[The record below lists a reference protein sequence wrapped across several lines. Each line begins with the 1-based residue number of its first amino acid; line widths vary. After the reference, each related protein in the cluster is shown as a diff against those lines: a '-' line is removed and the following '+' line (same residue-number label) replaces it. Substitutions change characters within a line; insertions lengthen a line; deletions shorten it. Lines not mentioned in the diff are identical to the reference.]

1 LDKFAYIN
9 NSQNLKPTKMTEEE
23 KAAQAAAQSSTT
35 AVEEVD
41 FDNLDDLLG
50 IPSASAIIAPA
61 ETKHTVLKSDKVD
74 VSFLDNIGDDDTES
88 LKDPEVAKAAVSA
101 IVDAPLNEEEEEDD
115 AGQVNKGGRP
125 KLTKDAMIEAATRL
139 IDKGVLQPFDDG
151 KALADYTVDD
161 FEELIQ
167 ANIDSQTSEVAQNA
181 PVQLFQQLPEEVQAV
196 IHYALNGGQDIKS
209 VFSQLAKAQETFD
222 LDITNEQDQE
232 SIARQY
238 LNVSGF
244 GSVEEIEDEINVLKD
259 RGDLAKYAERY
270 KPKLDAKQAE
280 VIEKRLQDQ
289 QAAQVRK
296 NDMEKKYH
304 DVVYNTLNSN
314 NLNGIPLNNKVQT
327 MLYYGLTDASKYQDA
342 KGNPTNALG
351 YLLEQHQ
358 FGEKANPSLVAEA
371 LWLLADPVNYRN
383 SVKQLGANVANAN
396 TVRTLRTEEAS
407 RNTSS
412 TGIGEQSTSAGR
424 ATTKREPIKR
434 QGKSL
439 FSR

>member
-1 LDKFAYIN
+1 
-9 NSQNLKPTKMTEEE
+9 MTDEE
-23 KAAQAAAQSSTT
+23 KAAQAAAQSSAT

-50 IPSASAIIAPA
+50 IPSASSVIAPA
-61 ETKHTVLKSDKVD
+61 EAKPTVLKSDKVD
-74 VSFLDNIGDDDTES
+74 ISFLDEIGDDDTES
-88 LKDPEVAKAAVSA
+88 LKDPEVAKAAVAA
-101 IVDAPLNEEEEEDD
+101 IVDEPLNNSEDD
-115 AGQVNKGGRP
+115 EDDDPATQVNKGGRP

-209 VFSQLAKAQETFD
+209 VFSQLARAQETFD

-232 SIARQY
+232 NIARQY
-238 LNVSGF
+238 LNLSGF

-270 KPKLDAKQAE
+270 KPKLDARQAE
-280 VIEKRLQDQ
+280 VIEKRLKDQ
-289 QAAQVRK
+289 QAAQARK
-296 NDMEKKYH
+296 MDMEKKYH

-327 MLYYGLTDASKYQDA
+327 MLYYGLTDATKYQDS

-396 TVRTLRTEEAS
+396 TVRQLRTEEAS
-407 RNTSS
+407 RNASS
-412 TGIGEQSTSAGR
+412 TGIGEQNTNPSRVS
-424 ATTKREPIKR
+424 TKREPIKR
-434 QGKSL
+434 QGRSL

>member
-1 LDKFAYIN
+1 
-9 NSQNLKPTKMTEEE
+9 MTEEE
-23 KAAQAAAQSSTT
+23 KAAQAAAQNSAT

-50 IPSASAIIAPA
+50 IPSASSVIAPA
-61 ETKHTVLKSDKVD
+61 DTKNSVLKSDKVD
-74 VSFLDNIGDDDTES
+74 ISFLDNIGDDDTES

-101 IVDAPLNEEEEEDD
+101 LVDDKFTGGPADTTDEVEEKD
-115 AGQVNKGGRP
+115 KGGRP
-125 KLTKDAMIEAATRL
+125 RLTKDAMIEAATRL

-222 LDITNEQDQE
+222 LDVANEQDQE

-238 LNVSGF
+238 LNLSGF

-270 KPKLDAKQAE
+270 KPKLDARQAE
-280 VIEKRLQDQ
+280 VIEKRLKDQ
-289 QAAQVRK
+289 QSAQARK

-327 MLYYGLTDASKYQDA
+327 MLYYGLTDATKYQDS

-396 TVRTLRTEEAS
+396 TVRQLRTEEAS
-407 RNTSS
+407 RNASS
-412 TGIGEQSTSAGR
+412 TGIGEQNTNPSRVSN
-424 ATTKREPIKR
+424 KREPIKR

>member
-1 LDKFAYIN
+1 
-9 NSQNLKPTKMTEEE
+9 MTEKE
-23 KAAQAAAQSSTT
+23 KAAQATAQNSATT
-35 AVEEVD
+35 VAEVD

-50 IPSASAIIAPA
+50 IPSASSVIAPVD
-61 ETKHTVLKSDKVD
+61 TKNSVLKSDKVD
-74 VSFLDNIGDDDTES
+74 ISFLDKIGDDDTES

-101 IVDAPLNEEEEEDD
+101 LVDDEFTGGPNDTTDEVEEKD
-115 AGQVNKGGRP
+115 KGGRP
-125 KLTKDAMIEAATRL
+125 RLTKDAMIEAATRL

-222 LDITNEQDQE
+222 LDVANEQDQE

-238 LNVSGF
+238 LNLSGF

-259 RGDLAKYAERY
+259 RGDLQKYAERY
-270 KPKLDAKQAE
+270 KPKLDARQAE
-280 VIEKRLQDQ
+280 VIEKRLKDQ
-289 QAAQVRK
+289 QSAQARK

-327 MLYYGLTDASKYQDA
+327 MLYYGLTDATKYQDA

-383 SVKQLGANVANAN
+383 SVKQLGANVANTN
-396 TVRTLRTEEAS
+396 TARALRTEEAS

-412 TGIGEQSTSAGR
+412 TGIGEQNTNPSRVSN
-424 ATTKREPIKR
+424 KREPIKR

>member
-1 LDKFAYIN
+1 
-9 NSQNLKPTKMTEEE
+9 MTEEE
-23 KAAQAAAQSSTT
+23 KAAAAAAQT
-35 AVEEVD
+35 ASASVEEID

-50 IPSASAIIAPA
+50 IPSASAIIAPS
-61 ETKHTVLKSDKVD
+61 ESKPSVLKSDRVD
-74 VSFLDNIGDDDTES
+74 ISFLDDIKDDDTES
-88 LKDPEVAKAAVSA
+88 LKDPEVAKAVVAS
-101 IVDAPLNEEEEEDD
+101 IVDDEFTGGPSDANDD
-115 AGQVNKGGRP
+115 AEEKDKGGRP
-125 KLTKDAMIEAATRL
+125 RLTKDAMIEAATRL

-209 VFSQLAKAQETFD
+209 VFSQLAKAQEIFD
-222 LDITNEQDQE
+222 LDVTNENDQE
-232 SIARQY
+232 NIARQY
-238 LNVSGF
+238 LNVTGF

-270 KPKLDAKQAE
+270 KPKLDARQAE
-280 VIEKRLQDQ
+280 VIERRLKDQ
-289 QAAQVRK
+289 QTAQVRK
-296 NDMEKKYH
+296 VDMEKKYH

-327 MLYYGLTDASKYQDA
+327 MLYYGLTDTNKYQDT

-371 LWLLADPVNYRN
+371 LWLLADPINYRN
-383 SVKQLGANVANAN
+383 SVKQLGANTANAN
-396 TVRTLRTEEAS
+396 TVRQLRTEEAS

-412 TGIGEQSTSAGR
+412 TGIGEQGSNASR
-424 ATTKREPIKR
+424 QSSKREPIRR

>member
-1 LDKFAYIN
+1 
-9 NSQNLKPTKMTEEE
+9 MTEEE
-23 KAAQAAAQSSTT
+23 KT
-35 AVEEVD
+35 AVTNSATTVAEVD

-50 IPSASAIIAPA
+50 IPSASSIIAPS
-61 ETKHTVLKSDKVD
+61 ESKPSVLKSNKIDI
-74 VSFLDNIGDDDTES
+74 SFLDKIDDSDTES
-88 LKDPEVAKAAVSA
+88 LQNPEVAKAVVAA
-101 IVDAPLNEEEEEDD
+101 IVDQPINEDIDD
-115 AGQVNKGGRP
+115 DDNNQPNKGGRP
-125 KLTKDAMIEAATRL
+125 KISKDAMIEAASRL
-139 IDKGVLQPFDDG
+139 IDKGILQPFDDG
-151 KALADYTVDD
+151 KALTDYTVDD

-167 ANIDSQTSEVAQNA
+167 ANISSQTNEVAQNA

-196 IHYALNGGQDIKS
+196 IHYALNGGTDIKS
-209 VFSQLAKAQETFD
+209 VFSQLARAQETFD
-222 LDITNEQDQE
+222 LDVSNEQDQE
-232 SIARQY
+232 NIARQY

-280 VIEKRLQDQ
+280 VIERRLKEQ
-289 QAAQVRK
+289 QSAQNRK

-327 MLYYGLTDASKYQDA
+327 MLYYGLTDATKYQDS

-371 LWLLADPVNYRN
+371 LWLLADPINYRS

-396 TVRTLRTEEAS
+396 TVRQLRTEEAS

-412 TGIGEQSTSAGR
+412 SGIGEQNTNASRVS
-424 ATTKREPIKR
+424 TKREPLKR

>member
-1 LDKFAYIN
+1 
-9 NSQNLKPTKMTEEE
+9 MTEEE
-23 KAAQAAAQSSTT
+23 KAAQVAAQNSTAAA
-35 AVEEVD
+35 VEVD

-50 IPSASAIIAPA
+50 IPSASSVIAPA
-61 ETKHTVLKSDKVD
+61 DTKNSVLKSDKVD
-74 VSFLDNIGDDDTES
+74 ISFLDNIGDDDTES

-101 IVDAPLNEEEEEDD
+101 LVDDEFTGGPNDTTDEVEEKD
-115 AGQVNKGGRP
+115 KGGRP
-125 KLTKDAMIEAATRL
+125 RLTKDAMIEAATRL

-151 KALADYTVDD
+151 KALTDYTVDD

-222 LDITNEQDQE
+222 LDVANEQDQE

-238 LNVSGF
+238 LNLSGF

-259 RGDLAKYAERY
+259 RGDLQKYAERY
-270 KPKLDAKQAE
+270 KPKLDARQAE
-280 VIEKRLQDQ
+280 VIEKRLKDQ
-289 QAAQVRK
+289 QSAQARK

-304 DVVYNTLNSN
+304 DVVYNTLNNN

-327 MLYYGLTDASKYQDA
+327 MLYYGLTDATKYQDA

-396 TVRTLRTEEAS
+396 TVRQLRTEEAS

-412 TGIGEQSTSAGR
+412 TGIGEQNTNASRVSN
-424 ATTKREPIKR
+424 KREPIKR

>member
-1 LDKFAYIN
+1 
-9 NSQNLKPTKMTEEE
+9 MTEEE
-23 KAAQAAAQSSTT
+23 KAAQAAAQASNT
-35 AVEEVD
+35 AVQEVD

-50 IPSASAIIAPA
+50 IPSASSVIAA
-61 ETKHTVLKSDKVD
+61 TETKPSVLKSNKVD
-74 VSFLDNIGDDDTES
+74 ISFLDEIDDNDVES
-88 LKDPEVAKAAVSA
+88 LKDPEVAKAAVAA
-101 IVDAPLNEEEEEDD
+101 IVDAPLNNEEEDDLDD

-209 VFSQLAKAQETFD
+209 VFSQLARAQETFD
-222 LDITNEQDQE
+222 LDVNNEQDQE

-244 GSVEEIEDEINVLKD
+244 GTVEEIEDEINVLKD
-259 RGDLAKYAERY
+259 RGDLQKYAERY
-270 KPKLDAKQAE
+270 KPKLDARQAE
-280 VIEKRLQDQ
+280 VIEKRLKDQ
-289 QAAQVRK
+289 QSAQIRK
-296 NDMEKKYH
+296 NEMEKKYH

-327 MLYYGLTDASKYQDA
+327 MLYYGLTDSTKYQDA

-383 SVKQLGANVANAN
+383 SVKQLGANVANSN
-396 TVRTLRTEEAS
+396 TARALRTEEAS
-407 RNTSS
+407 RNASS
-412 TGIGEQSTSAGR
+412 TGIGEQNTNASRVSN
-424 ATTKREPIKR
+424 KREPIKR

>member
-1 LDKFAYIN
+1 
-9 NSQNLKPTKMTEEE
+9 MTEEE
-23 KAAQAAAQSSTT
+23 KAAQAAAQNSAT
-35 AVEEVD
+35 AVVEVD

-50 IPSASAIIAPA
+50 IPSASSVIAPSEA
-61 ETKHTVLKSDKVD
+61 KPTVLKSDKVD
-74 VSFLDNIGDDDTES
+74 ISFLDEIGDDDTES

-101 IVDAPLNEEEEEDD
+101 IVDQPLNNNEEDD
-115 AGQVNKGGRP
+115 DSDDPAQVNKGGRP

-209 VFSQLAKAQETFD
+209 VFSQLARAQETFD
-222 LDITNEQDQE
+222 LDVANEQDQE

-238 LNVSGF
+238 LNLTGF
-244 GSVEEIEDEINVLKD
+244 GSTEEIEDEVNVLKD

-270 KPKLDAKQAE
+270 KPKLDARQAE
-280 VIEKRLQDQ
+280 VIEKRLKDQ
-289 QAAQVRK
+289 QAAQARK

-304 DVVYNTLNSN
+304 DVVYTTLNSN

-327 MLYYGLTDASKYQDA
+327 MLYYGLTDATKYQDA

-383 SVKQLGANVANAN
+383 SVKQLGANVANAS
-396 TVRTLRTEEAS
+396 TVRALRTEEAS
-407 RNTSS
+407 RNASS
-412 TGIGEQSTSAGR
+412 TGIGEQNTNASRVSA
-424 ATTKREPIKR
+424 KREPIKR

>member
-1 LDKFAYIN
+1 
-9 NSQNLKPTKMTEEE
+9 MTEEE
-23 KAAQAAAQSSTT
+23 KAAQAAAQNSAT

-50 IPSASAIIAPA
+50 IPSASSVIAPT
-61 ETKHTVLKSDKVD
+61 EQKPTVLKSDKVD
-74 VSFLDNIGDDDTES
+74 ISFLDNIGDDDTES
-88 LKDPEVAKAAVSA
+88 LKDPEIAKAAVAA
-101 IVDAPLNEEEEEDD
+101 IVDQPLNNNEEDD
-115 AGQVNKGGRP
+115 DADEAGQVNKGGRP

-209 VFSQLAKAQETFD
+209 VFSQLARAQETFD
-222 LDITNEQDQE
+222 LDVSNEQDQE

-238 LNVSGF
+238 LNISGF
-244 GSVEEIEDEINVLKD
+244 GSTEEIEDEINVLKD
-259 RGDLAKYAERY
+259 RGDLQKYAERY
-270 KPKLDAKQAE
+270 KPKLDARQAE
-280 VIEKRLQDQ
+280 VIEKRLKDQ
-289 QAAQVRK
+289 QAAQARK

-304 DVVYNTLNSN
+304 DVVYTTLNNN

-327 MLYYGLTDASKYQDA
+327 MLYYGLTDATKYQDS

-383 SVKQLGANVANAN
+383 SVKQLGANVANA
-396 TVRTLRTEEAS
+396 TTARALRTEEAS
-407 RNTSS
+407 RNASS
-412 TGIGEQSTSAGR
+412 TGIGEQNTNASRVS
-424 ATTKREPIKR
+424 TKREPIKR

>member
-1 LDKFAYIN
+1 
-9 NSQNLKPTKMTEEE
+9 MTEEE
-23 KAAQAAAQSSTT
+23 KAAQAAAQNSNTT
-35 AVEEVD
+35 VEEVD

-50 IPSASAIIAPA
+50 IPSASSVIAPTA
-61 ETKHTVLKSDKVD
+61 SKPSVFKSDKVD
-74 VSFLDNIGDDDTES
+74 ISFLDDISDDDTES
-88 LKDPEVAKAAVSA
+88 LKDPEVAKAAVAA
-101 IVDAPLNEEEEEDD
+101 IVDAPLNNDEDDDADD

-151 KALADYTVDD
+151 KALTDYTVDD

-167 ANIDSQTSEVAQNA
+167 ANIDSQTKEVAQNA

-222 LDITNEQDQE
+222 LDIKNEQDQE
-232 SIARQY
+232 TIARQY
-238 LNVSGF
+238 LNLSGF
-244 GSVEEIEDEINVLKD
+244 GTVEEIEDEINVLKD
-259 RGDLAKYAERY
+259 RGDLQKYAERY
-270 KPKLDAKQAE
+270 KPKLDARQAE
-280 VIEKRLQDQ
+280 VIEKRLKDQ
-289 QAAQVRK
+289 QSAQARK
-296 NDMEKKYH
+296 IEMEKKYH

-327 MLYYGLTDASKYQDA
+327 MLYYGLTDSNKYQDA

-371 LWLLADPVNYRN
+371 LWLLADPENYRN
-383 SVKQLGANVANAN
+383 SVKQLGANVANSN
-396 TVRTLRTEEAS
+396 TVRALRTEEGLK
-407 RNTSS
+407 NTSS
-412 TGIGEQSTSAGR
+412 TGVGEQNTNASRVSN
-424 ATTKREPIKR
+424 KREPIKR

>member
-1 LDKFAYIN
+1 
-9 NSQNLKPTKMTEEE
+9 MTEEE
-23 KAAQAAAQSSTT
+23 KAAQAAAQNSATT
-35 AVEEVD
+35 VAEVD

-50 IPSASAIIAPA
+50 IPSASSVIAPVDS
-61 ETKHTVLKSDKVD
+61 KNSVLKSDKVD
-74 VSFLDNIGDDDTES
+74 ISFLDKIDDDDTES

-101 IVDAPLNEEEEEDD
+101 LVDDEFTGGPSDAADEVEEKD
-115 AGQVNKGGRP
+115 KGGRP
-125 KLTKDAMIEAATRL
+125 RLTKDAMIEAATRL

-151 KALADYTVDD
+151 KALTDYTVDD

-209 VFSQLAKAQETFD
+209 VFSQLARAQETFD
-222 LDITNEQDQE
+222 LDVSNEQDQE

-238 LNVSGF
+238 LNLTGF
-244 GSVEEIEDEINVLKD
+244 GSTEEIEDEVNVLKD
-259 RGDLAKYAERY
+259 RGDLQKYAERY
-270 KPKLDAKQAE
+270 KPKLDARQAE
-280 VIEKRLQDQ
+280 VIEKRLKDQ
-289 QAAQVRK
+289 QSAQARK

-304 DVVYNTLNSN
+304 DVVYNTLNNN

-327 MLYYGLTDASKYQDA
+327 MLYYGLTDATKYQDA

-396 TVRTLRTEEAS
+396 TVRALRTEEAS

-412 TGIGEQSTSAGR
+412 TGIGEQNTNASRVSN
-424 ATTKREPIKR
+424 KREPIKR
-434 QGKSL
+434 QGKTL

>member
-1 LDKFAYIN
+1 
-9 NSQNLKPTKMTEEE
+9 MTEEE
-23 KAAQAAAQSSTT
+23 KAAQAAAQNSATT
-35 AVEEVD
+35 VAEVD

-50 IPSASAIIAPA
+50 IPSASSVIAPVDA
-61 ETKHTVLKSDKVD
+61 KNSVLKSDKVD
-74 VSFLDNIGDDDTES
+74 ISFLDKIGDDDTES

-101 IVDAPLNEEEEEDD
+101 LVDDEFTGGPSDAADEVEEKD
-115 AGQVNKGGRP
+115 KGGRP
-125 KLTKDAMIEAATRL
+125 RLTKDAMIEAATRL

-209 VFSQLAKAQETFD
+209 VFSQLARAQETFD
-222 LDITNEQDQE
+222 LDVSNEQDQE

-238 LNVSGF
+238 LNLTGF
-244 GSVEEIEDEINVLKD
+244 GSTEEIEDEVNVLKD
-259 RGDLAKYAERY
+259 RGDLQKYAERY
-270 KPKLDAKQAE
+270 KPKLDARQAE
-280 VIEKRLQDQ
+280 VIEKRLKDQ
-289 QAAQVRK
+289 QSAQARK
-296 NDMEKKYH
+296 NDMEKRYH
-304 DVVYNTLNSN
+304 DVVYNTLNNN

-327 MLYYGLTDASKYQDA
+327 MLYYGLTDATKYQDS
-342 KGNPTNALG
+342 KGNATNALG

-383 SVKQLGANVANAN
+383 SVKQLGANVANTN
-396 TVRTLRTEEAS
+396 TARALRTEEAS

-412 TGIGEQSTSAGR
+412 TGIGEQNTNASRVSN
-424 ATTKREPIKR
+424 KREPIKR
-434 QGKSL
+434 QGKTL

>member
-1 LDKFAYIN
+1 
-9 NSQNLKPTKMTEEE
+9 MTEEE
-23 KAAQAAAQSSTT
+23 KAAQAAAQNSATT
-35 AVEEVD
+35 VAEVD

-50 IPSASAIIAPA
+50 IPSASSVIAPVDS
-61 ETKHTVLKSDKVD
+61 KNSVLKSDKVD
-74 VSFLDNIGDDDTES
+74 ISFLDKIDDDDTES

-101 IVDAPLNEEEEEDD
+101 LVDDEFTGGPSDATDEVEEKD
-115 AGQVNKGGRP
+115 KGGRP
-125 KLTKDAMIEAATRL
+125 RLTKDAMIEAATRL

-151 KALADYTVDD
+151 KALTDYTVDD

-209 VFSQLAKAQETFD
+209 VFSQLARAQETFD
-222 LDITNEQDQE
+222 LDVSNEQDQE

-238 LNVSGF
+238 LNLTGF
-244 GSVEEIEDEINVLKD
+244 GSTEEIEDEVNVLKD
-259 RGDLAKYAERY
+259 RGDLQKYAERY
-270 KPKLDAKQAE
+270 KPKLDARQAE
-280 VIEKRLQDQ
+280 VIEKRLKDQ
-289 QAAQVRK
+289 QSAQARK

-304 DVVYNTLNSN
+304 DVVYNTLNNN

-327 MLYYGLTDASKYQDA
+327 MLYYGLTDATKYQDA

-396 TVRTLRTEEAS
+396 TVRALRTEEAS

-412 TGIGEQSTSAGR
+412 TGIGEQNTNASRVSN
-424 ATTKREPIKR
+424 KREPIKR
-434 QGKSL
+434 QGKTL

>member
-1 LDKFAYIN
+1 
-9 NSQNLKPTKMTEEE
+9 MTEQE
-23 KAAQAAAQSSTT
+23 KAANAAKQNSST
-35 AVEEVD
+35 AVEEID

-50 IPSASAIIAPA
+50 IPSASSIITAVDSKPS
-61 ETKHTVLKSDKVD
+61 VLKSSKVD
-74 VSFLDNIGDDDTES
+74 ISFLDEIDDDDTES
-88 LKDPEVAKAAVSA
+88 AKDPDIAKAMVAA
-101 IVDAPLNEEEEEDD
+101 IVDASIDLDEEDD
-115 AGQVNKGGRP
+115 AVESKNQGGRP
-125 KLTKDAMIEAATRL
+125 RLVKDAMVEAANRL
-139 IDKGVLQPFDDG
+139 IEKGVLQPFDDG
-151 KALADYTVDD
+151 KALTDYTVDD

-167 ANIDSQTSEVAQNA
+167 ANIQSQTSEVAQNA

-209 VFSQLAKAQETFD
+209 VFSQLARAQETFD
-222 LDITNEQDQE
+222 LDVSNEVDQE

-238 LNVSGF
+238 LNLTGF
-244 GSVEEIEDEINVLKD
+244 GSTEEIEDEVNVLKD

-270 KPKLDAKQAE
+270 KPKLDARQAE
-280 VIEKRLQDQ
+280 VIERRLKEQ
-289 QAAQVRK
+289 QSAQTRK
-296 NDMEKKYH
+296 VDMEKKYH

-327 MLYYGLTDASKYQDA
+327 MLYYGLTDATKYQDS

-358 FGEKANPSLVAEA
+358 FGPKANPSLVAEA
-371 LWLLADPVNYRN
+371 LWLLADPDAYRT

-396 TVRTLRTEEAS
+396 TVRQLRTEEAS

-412 TGIGEQSTSAGR
+412 TGIGDTNNGNGGRVSA
-424 ATTKREPIKR
+424 KREPLRR

>member
-1 LDKFAYIN
+1 
-9 NSQNLKPTKMTEEE
+9 MTEEE
-23 KAAQAAAQSSTT
+23 KAAQAAAQASNT
-35 AVEEVD
+35 AVQEVD

-50 IPSASAIIAPA
+50 IPSASSVIAA
-61 ETKHTVLKSDKVD
+61 TETKPSVLKSNKVD
-74 VSFLDNIGDDDTES
+74 ISFLDEIDDNDVES
-88 LKDPEVAKAAVSA
+88 LKDPEVAKAAVAA
-101 IVDAPLNEEEEEDD
+101 IVDAPLNNEEEDDLDD

-209 VFSQLAKAQETFD
+209 VFSQLARAQETFD
-222 LDITNEQDQE
+222 LDVNNEQDQE

-244 GSVEEIEDEINVLKD
+244 GTVEEIEDEINVLKD
-259 RGDLAKYAERY
+259 RGDLQKYAERY
-270 KPKLDAKQAE
+270 KPKLDARQAE
-280 VIEKRLQDQ
+280 VIEKRLKDQ
-289 QAAQVRK
+289 QSAQVRK
-296 NDMEKKYH
+296 NEMEKKYH

-314 NLNGIPLNNKVQT
+314 SLNGIPLNNKVQT
-327 MLYYGLTDASKYQDA
+327 MLYYGLTDSTKYQDA

-383 SVKQLGANVANAN
+383 SVKQLGANVANSN
-396 TVRTLRTEEAS
+396 TARALRTEEAS
-407 RNTSS
+407 RNASS
-412 TGIGEQSTSAGR
+412 TGIGEQNTNASRVSN
-424 ATTKREPIKR
+424 KREPIKR

>member
-1 LDKFAYIN
+1 
-9 NSQNLKPTKMTEEE
+9 MTEEE
-23 KAAQAAAQSSTT
+23 KAAQAAAQASNT
-35 AVEEVD
+35 AVQEVE

-50 IPSASAIIAPA
+50 IPSASSVIAPA
-61 ETKHTVLKSDKVD
+61 DAKPSVLKSNKVD
-74 VSFLDNIGDDDTES
+74 ISFLDDIDDDDTES
-88 LKDPEVAKAAVSA
+88 LKDPEVAKAAVAA
-101 IVDAPLNEEEEEDD
+101 IVDQSLEEEEEDD
-115 AGQVNKGGRP
+115 ADDNTQVNKGGRP
-125 KLTKDAMIEAATRL
+125 RLSKDAMIEAANRL

-151 KALADYTVDD
+151 KPLADYTVDD

-167 ANIDSQTSEVAQNA
+167 ANISSQTSEVAQNA

-222 LDITNEQDQE
+222 LDVTNEQDQE
-232 SIARQY
+232 TIARQY

-270 KPKLDAKQAE
+270 KPKLDARQAE
-280 VIEKRLQDQ
+280 VIEKRLKDQ

-296 NDMEKKYH
+296 NEMEKKYH

-327 MLYYGLTDASKYQDA
+327 MLYYGLTDATKYQDS

-383 SVKQLGANVANAN
+383 SVKQLGANVANSN
-396 TVRTLRTEEAS
+396 TVRQLRTEEAS
-407 RNTSS
+407 RNASS
-412 TGIGEQSTSAGR
+412 TGIGEQNTNASRVSN
-424 ATTKREPIKR
+424 KREPIKR

>member
-1 LDKFAYIN
+1 
-9 NSQNLKPTKMTEEE
+9 MTEEE
-23 KAAQAAAQSSTT
+23 KAAQAATQTAST

-50 IPSASAIIAPA
+50 IPSASSIIAPA
-61 ETKHTVLKSDKVD
+61 ESKPSVFKSDKVD
-74 VSFLDNIGDDDTES
+74 ISFLDDISDDDTES

-101 IVDAPLNEEEEEDD
+101 IVDAQLNETEDEEEDSN
-115 AGQVNKGGRP
+115 QPNKGGRP
-125 KLTKDAMIEAATRL
+125 RLTKDAMIEAASRL

-151 KALADYTVDD
+151 KALADYTIDD

-222 LDITNEQDQE
+222 LDVKKEEDQE
-232 SIARQY
+232 VIARQY
-238 LNVSGF
+238 LNLTGF
-244 GSVEEIEDEINVLKD
+244 GSTEDIEDEINVLKD
-259 RGDLAKYAERY
+259 RGDLEKYAERY
-270 KPKLDAKQAE
+270 KPKLDARQAE
-280 VIEKRLQDQ
+280 VIEKRLKDQ
-289 QAAQVRK
+289 QSAQLRK

-314 NLNGIPLNNKVQT
+314 NLNGIPINNKVQT
-327 MLYYGLTDASKYQDA
+327 MLYYGLTDATKYQDS

-351 YLLEQHQ
+351 YLLEEHQ

-383 SVKQLGANVANAN
+383 SVKQLGANVANSN
-396 TVRTLRTEEAS
+396 TVRQLRTEEAS
-407 RNTSS
+407 RNSSS
-412 TGIGEQSTSAGR
+412 TGIGEQNTNPGR
-424 ATTKREPIKR
+424 VSTKREPIKR

>member
-1 LDKFAYIN
+1 
-9 NSQNLKPTKMTEEE
+9 MTEEE
-23 KAAQAAAQSSTT
+23 KAAQAAAQNSATT
-35 AVEEVD
+35 VAEVD

-50 IPSASAIIAPA
+50 IPSASSVIAPVDA
-61 ETKHTVLKSDKVD
+61 KNSVLKSDKVD
-74 VSFLDNIGDDDTES
+74 ISFLYKICDDDTES

-101 IVDAPLNEEEEEDD
+101 LVDDEFTGGPSDAADEVEEKD
-115 AGQVNKGGRP
+115 KGGRP
-125 KLTKDAMIEAATRL
+125 RLTKDAMIEAATRL

-151 KALADYTVDD
+151 KALTDYTVDD

-209 VFSQLAKAQETFD
+209 VFSQLARAQETFD
-222 LDITNEQDQE
+222 LDVSNEQDQE

-238 LNVSGF
+238 LNLTGF
-244 GSVEEIEDEINVLKD
+244 GSTEEIEDEVNVLKD
-259 RGDLAKYAERY
+259 RGDLQKYAERY
-270 KPKLDAKQAE
+270 KPKLDARQAE
-280 VIEKRLQDQ
+280 VIEKRLKDQ
-289 QAAQVRK
+289 QSAQARK
-296 NDMEKKYH
+296 NDMEKRYH
-304 DVVYNTLNSN
+304 DVVYNTLNNN

-327 MLYYGLTDASKYQDA
+327 MLYYGLTDATKYQDS
-342 KGNPTNALG
+342 KGNATNALG

-383 SVKQLGANVANAN
+383 SVKQLGANVANTN
-396 TVRTLRTEEAS
+396 TARALRTEEAS

-412 TGIGEQSTSAGR
+412 TGIGEQNTNASRVSN
-424 ATTKREPIKR
+424 KREPIKR
-434 QGKSL
+434 QGKTL

>member
-1 LDKFAYIN
+1 
-9 NSQNLKPTKMTEEE
+9 MTEEE
-23 KAAQAAAQSSTT
+23 KAAQAAAQNSATT
-35 AVEEVD
+35 VAEVD

-50 IPSASAIIAPA
+50 IPSASSVIAPA
-61 ETKHTVLKSDKVD
+61 DTKNSVLKSDKVD
-74 VSFLDNIGDDDTES
+74 ISFLDKIGDDDTES

-101 IVDAPLNEEEEEDD
+101 LVDDEFTGGPNDTTDEVEEKD
-115 AGQVNKGGRP
+115 KGGRP
-125 KLTKDAMIEAATRL
+125 RLTKDAMIEAATRL

-222 LDITNEQDQE
+222 LDVANEQDQE

-238 LNVSGF
+238 LNLSGF

-259 RGDLAKYAERY
+259 RGDLQKYAERY
-270 KPKLDAKQAE
+270 KPKLDARQAE
-280 VIEKRLQDQ
+280 VIEKRLKDQ
-289 QAAQVRK
+289 QSAQARK

-327 MLYYGLTDASKYQDA
+327 MLYYGLTDATKYQDA

-383 SVKQLGANVANAN
+383 SVKQLGANVANTN
-396 TVRTLRTEEAS
+396 TARALRTEEAS

-412 TGIGEQSTSAGR
+412 TGIGEQNTNPSRVSN
-424 ATTKREPIKR
+424 KREPIKR

>member
-1 LDKFAYIN
+1 
-9 NSQNLKPTKMTEEE
+9 
-23 KAAQAAAQSSTT
+23 
-35 AVEEVD
+35 
-41 FDNLDDLLG
+41 
-50 IPSASAIIAPA
+50 
-61 ETKHTVLKSDKVD
+61 
-74 VSFLDNIGDDDTES
+74 
-88 LKDPEVAKAAVSA
+88 
-101 IVDAPLNEEEEEDD
+101 
-115 AGQVNKGGRP
+115 
-125 KLTKDAMIEAATRL
+125 MIEAATRL

-209 VFSQLAKAQETFD
+209 VFSQLARAQETFD
-222 LDITNEQDQE
+222 LDVSNEQDQE

-238 LNVSGF
+238 LNLSGF
-244 GSVEEIEDEINVLKD
+244 GSIEEIEDEINVLKD

-270 KPKLDAKQAE
+270 KPKLDARQAE
-280 VIEKRLQDQ
+280 VIEKRLKDQ
-289 QAAQVRK
+289 QAAQARK

-327 MLYYGLTDASKYQDA
+327 MLYYGLTDATKYQDS

-396 TVRTLRTEEAS
+396 TVRALRTEEAS
-407 RNTSS
+407 RNASS
-412 TGIGEQSTSAGR
+412 TGIGEQNTNPSRVSN
-424 ATTKREPIKR
+424 KREPIKR
-434 QGKSL
+434 QGRSL

>member
-1 LDKFAYIN
+1 
-9 NSQNLKPTKMTEEE
+9 MTEEE
-23 KAAQAAAQSSTT
+23 KAAQAAAQASNT
-35 AVEEVD
+35 AVQEVD

-50 IPSASAIIAPA
+50 IPSASSVIAA
-61 ETKHTVLKSDKVD
+61 TETKPSVLKSNKVD
-74 VSFLDNIGDDDTES
+74 ISFLDEIDDNDVES
-88 LKDPEVAKAAVSA
+88 LKDPEVAKAAVAA
-101 IVDAPLNEEEEEDD
+101 IVDAPLNEEEDEDLDD

-151 KALADYTVDD
+151 KALTDYTVDD

-222 LDITNEQDQE
+222 LDVANEQDQE

-238 LNVSGF
+238 LNLSGF
-244 GSVEEIEDEINVLKD
+244 GTVEEIEDEINVLKD
-259 RGDLAKYAERY
+259 RGDLQKYAERY
-270 KPKLDAKQAE
+270 KPKLDARQAE
-280 VIEKRLQDQ
+280 VIEKRLKDQ
-289 QAAQVRK
+289 QSAQVRK
-296 NDMEKKYH
+296 NEMEKKYH

-327 MLYYGLTDASKYQDA
+327 MLYYGLTDATKYQDA

-383 SVKQLGANVANAN
+383 SVKQLGANVANSN
-396 TVRTLRTEEAS
+396 TVRALRTEEAS
-407 RNTSS
+407 RNASS
-412 TGIGEQSTSAGR
+412 TGVGEQNTNASRVSN
-424 ATTKREPIKR
+424 KREPIKR

>member
-1 LDKFAYIN
+1 
-9 NSQNLKPTKMTEEE
+9 MTEEE
-23 KAAQAAAQSSTT
+23 KTATAAAQTAST
-35 AVEEVD
+35 AVEEID

-50 IPSASAIIAPA
+50 IPSASAIIAPSQS
-61 ETKHTVLKSDKVD
+61 KPSVLKSDRVD
-74 VSFLDNIGDDDTES
+74 ISFLDDIKDDDTES
-88 LKDPEVAKAAVSA
+88 LKDPEIAKAVVAS
-101 IVDAPLNEEEEEDD
+101 IVDNEFTGGPGDATDDVEEKD
-115 AGQVNKGGRP
+115 KGGRP
-125 KLTKDAMIEAATRL
+125 RLTKDAMIEAATRL

-167 ANIDSQTSEVAQNA
+167 ANIDSQTNEVAQNA

-222 LDITNEQDQE
+222 LDVTNESDQE
-232 SIARQY
+232 TIARQY
-238 LNVSGF
+238 LNVTGF
-244 GSVEEIEDEINVLKD
+244 GSTEEVEDEINVLKD

-270 KPKLDAKQAE
+270 KPKLDARQAE
-280 VIEKRLQDQ
+280 VIEKRLQTQ
-289 QAAQVRK
+289 QSAQVRK
-296 NDMEKKYH
+296 EEMEKRYH
-304 DVVYNTLNSN
+304 DVVYKTLNTNS
-314 NLNGIPLNNKVQT
+314 LNGIPLNNKVQT
-327 MLYYGLTDASKYQDA
+327 MLYYGLTDATKYQDN

-371 LWLLADPVNYRN
+371 LWLLADPINYRN
-383 SVKQLGANVANAN
+383 SVKQLGANTANAN
-396 TVRTLRTEEAS
+396 TVRQLRTEEAS
-407 RNTSS
+407 KNTSS
-412 TGIGEQSTSAGR
+412 TGIGEQGNNANRQSS
-424 ATTKREPIKR
+424 KREPIRR

>member
-1 LDKFAYIN
+1 
-9 NSQNLKPTKMTEEE
+9 MTEEE
-23 KAAQAAAQSSTT
+23 KAAQAAAQNSTT

-50 IPSASAIIAPA
+50 IPSASSVIAPA
-61 ETKHTVLKSDKVD
+61 EAKNSVLKSDKVD
-74 VSFLDNIGDDDTES
+74 ISFLDEISDDDTES

-101 IVDAPLNEEEEEDD
+101 IVDAPLNDDEEEDD
-115 AGQVNKGGRP
+115 EDDATKVNKGGRP

-151 KALADYTVDD
+151 KPLADYTVDD

-222 LDITNEQDQE
+222 LDVANEQDQE

-238 LNVSGF
+238 LNLSGF

-270 KPKLDAKQAE
+270 KPKLDARQAE
-280 VIEKRLQDQ
+280 VIEKRLKDQ
-289 QAAQVRK
+289 QSAQARK

-327 MLYYGLTDASKYQDA
+327 MLYYGLTDATKYQDA

-396 TVRTLRTEEAS
+396 TVRALRTEEAS

-412 TGIGEQSTSAGR
+412 TGIGEQNSNPSR
-424 ATTKREPIKR
+424 VSNKREPIKR

>member
-1 LDKFAYIN
+1 
-9 NSQNLKPTKMTEEE
+9 MTEEE
-23 KAAQAAAQSSTT
+23 KAAQAAAQNSTT

-50 IPSASAIIAPA
+50 IPSASSVIAPA
-61 ETKHTVLKSDKVD
+61 DAKNSVLKSDKVD
-74 VSFLDNIGDDDTES
+74 ISFLDNIGDDDTES
-88 LKDPEVAKAAVSA
+88 LKDPEIAKAAVSA
-101 IVDAPLNEEEEEDD
+101 IVDAPLNNNEEDD
-115 AGQVNKGGRP
+115 DSDDTTQVNKGGRP

-151 KALADYTVDD
+151 KALTDYTVDD

-209 VFSQLAKAQETFD
+209 VFSQLARAQETFD
-222 LDITNEQDQE
+222 LDVSNEQDQE

-238 LNVSGF
+238 LNLSGF

-270 KPKLDAKQAE
+270 KPKLDARQAE
-280 VIEKRLQDQ
+280 VIEKRLKDQ
-289 QAAQVRK
+289 QSAQARK

-304 DVVYNTLNSN
+304 DVVYNTLNNN

-327 MLYYGLTDASKYQDA
+327 MLYYGLTDATKYQDS

-396 TVRTLRTEEAS
+396 TVRALRTEEAS
-407 RNTSS
+407 RNASS
-412 TGIGEQSTSAGR
+412 TGIGEQNSNPSR
-424 ATTKREPIKR
+424 MSNKREPIKR
-434 QGKSL
+434 QGRSL

>member
-1 LDKFAYIN
+1 
-9 NSQNLKPTKMTEEE
+9 MTEEE
-23 KAAQAAAQSSTT
+23 KAAQAAAQSSATT
-35 AVEEVD
+35 VAEVD

-50 IPSASAIIAPA
+50 IPSASSVIAPA
-61 ETKHTVLKSDKVD
+61 ESKNSVLKSDKVD
-74 VSFLDNIGDDDTES
+74 ISFLDEIGDDDTES
-88 LKDPEVAKAAVSA
+88 LKDPEIAKAAVAA
-101 IVDAPLNEEEEEDD
+101 IVDQPLNNNEEEDD
-115 AGQVNKGGRP
+115 ADDITQVNKGGRP

-209 VFSQLAKAQETFD
+209 VFSQLARAQETFD
-222 LDITNEQDQE
+222 LDVSNEQDQE

-238 LNVSGF
+238 LNLSGF

-270 KPKLDAKQAE
+270 KPKLDARQAE
-280 VIEKRLQDQ
+280 VIEKRLKDQ
-289 QAAQVRK
+289 QSAQARK

-327 MLYYGLTDASKYQDA
+327 MLYYGLTDATKYQDS

-396 TVRTLRTEEAS
+396 TVRALRTEEAS
-407 RNTSS
+407 RNASS
-412 TGIGEQSTSAGR
+412 SGIGEQNTNPSRVSN
-424 ATTKREPIKR
+424 KREPIKR
-434 QGKSL
+434 QGRSL